1 MGSRISAWRS
11 KSKHCRSC
19 SDLSCAKD
27 LTSGKGATGTLLWA
41 GHLSLLQVADSVLC
55 YPHLPKMSQHT
66 QTSKAREKL
75 PENKGLLNKDWW
87 REKGAQAVC
96 RHATPGGEV

>member
-1 MGSRISAWRS
+1 MEIQIQTLQLRG
-11 KSKHCRSC
+11 
-19 SDLSCAKD
+19 SDLSCTKD
-27 LTSGKGATGTLLWA
+27 LTLGKGATGTLLWA

-55 YPHLPKMSQHT
+55 YLHLAKMSQHT

-87 REKGAQAVC
+87 REKGDQAVC